1 MKRIG
6 FLYEKIVSIDNLIL
20 AVRNA
25 TKNKKHRRGIVKEA
39 HDNPESVALR
49 IKDKFDNGTLYFS
62 EPYTKTLRE
71 RNKIRNI
78 KVPRFYPDQIV
89 HWAVM
94 QVIDPII
101 NRGLY
106 RYSCG
111 SVKGRGT
118 SGARKAIQRF
128 IRRDPR
134 IKYVYKADI
143 YHFFESVNT
152 DILKRKF
159 RRVIKDIKVLNLI
172 DGIIDSGGKGLPI
185 GFYTSQGFSNFYL
198 QTFDHTVKEK
208 LHIRHYARY
217 ADDIVFLDRNKRKLH
232 KAHLAL
238 ALVLKR
244 GNLRVKGDWQ
254 IWRYGTRPIDFVGYR
269 FYKGYTLLRKRIFYS
284 LTHVV
289 RKIKRF
295 GLRLRQCLRFISYIA
310 RAKVI
315 NFKKYYVENIKPIVS
330 KGRAQKV
337 ISFHARAYGIAA

>member
-6 FLYEKIVSIDNLIL
+6 FLYEKITSIDNLVL
-20 AVRNA
+20 AVQNA
-25 TKNKKHRRGIVKEA
+25 TENKKHRRGIVKEA
-39 HDNPESVALR
+39 HENPERFALR
-49 IKDKFDNGTLYFS
+49 IKEKLDSGTLYFS
-62 EPYTKTLRE
+62 TPYNKQRRE
-71 RNKIRNI
+71 HNKIRNI

-89 HWAVM
+89 HWALM

-118 SGARKAIQRF
+118 KGARKAVQRF
-128 IRRDPR
+128 IRKDPR

-143 YHFFESVNT
+143 YHFFESVDT
-152 DILKRKF
+152 DVLKRKF
-159 RRVIKDIKVLNLI
+159 RRVIKDAKVLQLI
-172 DGIIDSGGKGLPI
+172 DAIIDIGGKGLPI

-208 LHIRHYARY
+208 LRIRHYARY

-232 KAHLAL
+232 KAHAALGMVLA
-238 ALVLKR
+238 R

-254 IWRYGTRPIDFVGYR
+254 IWRYGSRPIDFVGYR

-284 LTHVV
+284 LTRVV
-289 RKIKRF
+289 RKIKQF
-295 GLRLRQCLRFISYIA
+295 GLRLRQCLRYISYIA
-310 RAKVI
+310 RTKVI

-330 KGRAQKV
+330 KGRAQKIV
-337 ISFHARAYGIAA
+337 SLHARATCAAA